1 MPNDENWHS
10 IRLMNRVRSTNFSN
24 NNSPTIRLGYVPLTD
39 CAPLAVAMETG
50 IFEKY
55 GLQVSLHRKLGWAT
69 IRDSLF
75 YGDLDAAQSI
85 AGIAFTLGYGF
96 TDLHCEVAVPML
108 LNLHGNAITLSNKL
122 PHDVIENGSGLKNYL
137 AGNWRSDRPFTLAA
151 PHRFSSHSILLHSWL
166 KRHGLADEDIEIIY
180 LPPPLMPRHLKAG
193 HIDGFCVGEP
203 WNSEAI
209 LSGFGW
215 CPVTSADISY
225 GHPEKVLLVSGC
237 FFQERKYETI
247 TLVAALLES
256 CRKCE
261 DPLFLDDLIDI
272 LAMPKYIA
280 ASKDVLRNSLGS
292 QFFNGITR
300 ISAKGFHM
308 FHGDAVNRPS
318 TEKASW
324 MLAGLRNA
332 GTLPEIS
339 CGSLSRLYREDI
351 YNAALIK
358 EHEAA
363 SSLQ

>member
-1 MPNDENWHS
+1 MPTEENWHS
-10 IRLMNRVRSTNFSN
+10 NRLLAPVRPQSFSKNRSQA
-24 NNSPTIRLGYVPLTD
+24 IRLGYVPLTD

-55 GLQVSLHRKLGWAT
+55 GLHVSLHRKLGWAT

-85 AGIAFTLGYGF
+85 AGIAFTLGYGL
-96 TDLHCEVAVPML
+96 TDLRCEVAVPML
-108 LNLHGNAITLSNKL
+108 LNLHGNAITLSSKL
-122 PHDVIENGSGLKNYL
+122 PHDAIRDGSGLKKYL
-137 AGNWRSDRPFTLAA
+137 ASHWRSDRPFTLAA
-151 PHRFSSHSILLHSWL
+151 PHRFSSHSILLHTWL
-166 KRHGLADEDIEIIY
+166 KRHGLAESDIEIIY

-225 GHPEKVLLVSGC
+225 GHPEKVLLVSGE
-237 FFQERKYETI
+237 FLQERKEETVG
-247 TLVAALLES
+247 LVAALLES

-261 DPLFLDDLIDI
+261 DPLFVDDLIEI

-280 ASKDVLRNSLGS
+280 ASKEVLRNSLGDV
-292 QFFNGITR
+292 FFNGVSK

-308 FHGDAVNRPS
+308 FHGDTVNRPS
-318 TEKASW
+318 TDKASW

-332 GTLPEIS
+332 GALPEIS

-351 YNAALIK
+351 YLSALAK

-363 SSLQ
+363 SSL